1 MLLLGQSGMMFR
13 TSRSVQ
19 PIRLARGLT
28 SCRTF
33 IYNEIGAVAPGRK
46 TPMPDTSTKD
56 VLEFQAE
63 VSQLLHLMIHS
74 LYGNKEIFL
83 RELVSNASDAA
94 DKLRFEAMS
103 DPALFEDDPEPR
115 IRVGYD
121 AAARTITVSDNG
133 IGMSRQEVVEQ
144 HRHHRQVRDARVP
157 RPADRRPGQGRPP
170 HRAVRRRLLRR
181 LHRRRPGDPGHAAR
195 RPDRRARRPLGEHGR
210 RQLHGRSRREG
221 HPRDRRHPAPAARR
235 GRSPVGPSPAGDPA
249 QVLRPHRHPH
259 PDEAG
264 AVGQRGE
271 GPGRH
276 RRRRAG
282 QPRVRALGPTQE
294 RDHRGAV
301 PRAVQA
307 RGARRRRAARLHARQ
322 GRGTAGVHGAPLP
335 AGAGAVRPVGS
346 RAPPRREAL
355 RAPGV
360 HHGRRRAADA
370 GLPALRPRRGG
381 LERSAAQR
389 LPRDPAAVQG
399 RGGDPVGRDQAGAGH
414 ARAAGREGHGQVRDV
429 LEDVRPGAEGRH
441 SRGSRQPRSTGE
453 AAAVLVHPPR
463 RATSR
468 PSRWPTTSAG

>member
-1 MLLLGQSGMMFR
+1 M
-13 TSRSVQ
+13 T
-19 PIRLARGLT
+19 
-28 SCRTF
+28 
-33 IYNEIGAVAPGRK
+33 
-46 TPMPDTSTKD
+46 DTSTKET
-56 VLEFQAE
+56 LGFQAE

-94 DKLRFEAMS
+94 DKLRFEAMR
-103 DPALFEDDPEPR
+103 DPALFEDDPELR

-133 IGMSRQEVVEQ
+133 IGMSRQEVVDNIGTIAKSGTREFL
-144 HRHHRQVRDARVP
+144 V
-157 RPADRRPGQGRPP
+157 PADRRPGQGRAP
-170 HRAVRRRLLRR
+170 HRPVRRRLLRR
-181 LHRRRPGDPGHAAR
+181 LHRRRPGDAGHAPR

-221 HPRDRRHPAPAARR
+221 HSRHRGRPAPAARR
-235 GRSPVGPSPAGDPA
+235 GRSPVRPSPAGDPA

-271 GPGRH
+271 GAGGH
-276 RRRRAG
+276 RRGRAG
-282 QPRVRALGPTQE
+282 QPRVGALGPTQE

-307 RGARRRRAARLHARQ
+307 RGPRRGRAARLHARQ
-322 GRGTAGVHGAPLP
+322 GGGTPGVHGAPLR

-346 RAPPRREAL
+346 RAPPRRQAL

-370 GLPALRPRRGG
+370 GLPALRARCRR
-381 LERSAAQR
+381 LERPAAQR
-389 LPRDPAAVQG
+389 VARDPAAVQG
-399 RGGDPVGRDQAGAGH
+399 RRGDPVGRDQARAGH
-414 ARAAGREGHGQVRDV
+414 ARAARREGH
-429 LEDVRPGAEGRH
+429 A
-441 SRGSRQPRSTGE
+441 RST
-453 AAAVLVHPPR
+453 R
-463 RATSR
+463 RSGR
-468 PSRWPTTSAG
+468 RSAGC